1 MRLYENFRDLD
12 QTGDQRQPQQPPTAD
27 KKSEK
32 TINKRLQRT
41 QAQVNEVVD
50 IMRVNIEKVLE
61 RDKNLSQ
68 LDDRAGETLNT
79 SSVTM
84 FIDALQAGASQF
96 EASAGKLKR
105 KFWWRN
111 CKLLMVLCGL
121 LAVTTIVII
130 VSLTS
135 EKRDGNSVNGSNPLT
150 VNTSFSLSPDLPQL
164 EAQAHLPPVSSG
176 SRSNW
181 ILPHGK
187 EANPSTLQR
196 LHSVQSGDSS
206 ENTSPLSKAEFET
219 VAVGEEEGGASSLY
233 QGI

>member
-1 MRLYENFRDLD
+1 RNLD

-27 KKSEK
+27 KKSEQ

-68 LDDRAGETLNT
+68 LDDRA
-79 SSVTM
+79 
-84 FIDALQAGASQF
+84 DALQAGASQF

-111 CKLLMVLCGL
+111 CKRKTHIFNGHPMIEFQLLMVLCGL

-150 VNTSFSLSPDLPQL
+150 TNTSFSLSPDLPQL

-176 SRSNW
+176 SRFNW

-196 LHSVQSGDSS
+196 LPSAQSGDSS
-206 ENTSPLSKAEFET
+206 ENTAPLSKAEFET
-219 VAVGEEEGGASSLY
+219 GAVGEEEGGASSPY

>member
-1 MRLYENFRDLD
+1 MRLKSPWNPD

-27 KKSEK
+27 KKPEK

-68 LDDRAGETLNT
+68 LDDRA
-79 SSVTM
+79 
-84 FIDALQAGASQF
+84 DALQAGASQF

-105 KFWWRN
+105 KYWWRN

-121 LAVTTIVII
+121 LAVTAIVII

-135 EKRDGNSVNGSNPLT
+135 EKRDGNSVNGSNTLT
-150 VNTSFSLSPDLPQL
+150 TNTSFSLSSDLPQL
-164 EAQAHLPPVSSG
+164 EAQAHLPSVSSG
-176 SRSNW
+176 SRFNW

-196 LHSVQSGDSS
+196 LPSAQSDGSS
-206 ENTSPLSKAEFET
+206 ENAAPLSKVEFET
-219 VAVGEEEGGASSLY
+219 GAVEEGGGASPLD
-233 QGI
+233 QGV